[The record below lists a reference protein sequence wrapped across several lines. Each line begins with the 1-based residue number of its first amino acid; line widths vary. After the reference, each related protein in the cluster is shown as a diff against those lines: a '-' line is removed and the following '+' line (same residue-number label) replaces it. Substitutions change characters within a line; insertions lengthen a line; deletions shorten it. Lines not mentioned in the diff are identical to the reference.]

1 MTVRR
6 PGLSQDPD
14 SAAALP
20 WRVGAATGVGS
31 LPHLDHDE
39 AARVVVGELPD
50 FPHLFELP
58 GRGAGSDMIGRAAAM
73 LVDLHVDLQPAGWRL
88 VDRSGRD
95 ERSAESAL
103 RADLDA
109 LEVAALGYEGPLKV
123 QVTGPWTLAAGLE
136 RTRGGRVLADRG
148 ARRDVAQ
155 SLAEGIG
162 EHVRDVARRI
172 PGAVIVGQVDEPAL
186 PTVLAGAVPTE
197 SGFGRLG
204 AVPPAEAESLLGEVL
219 AAAGE
224 WPVVHCCASA
234 PPVGLVQRAG
244 AAALSCDVG
253 VLGEASLDELAAA
266 VDDGLALWPGIV
278 PAVASDPRPS
288 DRDLVDR
295 LQRLFGRL
303 DQEPARVIRSTV
315 VTPVCGLAGADES
328 WARAAYALAVRTG
341 RALADALGA
350 DR

>member
-1 MTVRR
+1 V
-6 PGLSQDPD
+6 SF
-14 SAAALP
+14 P
-20 WRVGAATGVGS
+20 WVAGTATGVGS
-31 LPHLDHDE
+31 LPCLDRDE

-58 GRGAGSDMIGRAAAM
+58 GRGAGSDMIGRTAAL

-88 VDRSGRD
+88 VDRPGRD

-123 QVTGPWTLAAGLE
+123 QVTGPWTLVAGLE

-162 EHVRDVARRI
+162 EHIREVARRI
-172 PGAVIVGQVDEPAL
+172 PGAIVVGQIDEPAL
-186 PTVLAGAVPTE
+186 PTVLAGGVPTE
-197 SGFGRLG
+197 SGFSRLG
-204 AVPPAEAESLLGEVL
+204 AVPPAEAESLLGEAL
-219 AAAGE
+219 AAAGK
-224 WPVVHCCASA
+224 WPVVHCCAAA
-234 PPVGLVQRAG
+234 PPARLVHRAG
-244 AAALSCDVG
+244 ATALSCDVG
-253 VLGEASLDELAAA
+253 VLGEASLDELAVA
-266 VDDGLALWPGIV
+266 VDAGLALWPGIV
-278 PAVASDPRPS
+278 PAVALDVPPS

-295 LQRLFGRL
+295 LRRLFGRL
-303 DQEPARVIRSTV
+303 DQEPAHVMRSSV
-315 VTPVCGLAGADES
+315 VTPACGLAGADES
-328 WARAAYALAVRTG
+328 WARAAYVLAVQTG
-341 RALADALGA
+341 RALAEAVGD